1 MKFKSDVTKKI
12 VWTIFLIFIY
22 VLGSKL
28 TLPFVDLTK
37 TLAHSGFT
45 NGLELTSAVMGGGLK
60 NMNIFSIGLS
70 PWMSSMLL
78 WRMFTVSK
86 KFNLDN
92 VPANVLER
100 RKMYL
105 TLVIALIQSLATSLY
120 LPLQAGVN
128 STLAIILNTVI
139 LIAGA
144 FFLVWLSDINSMMG
158 LGSSTAIMIIGM
170 ILYMPSDMATSFKTL
185 HLGYEWMI
193 GLLLYSLLVLYI
205 AIIFERSLYKI
216 PINKIGIHSEF
227 RKYSFLDVKLNPAGG
242 MPIMYGLTLVAIP
255 QYILM
260 LVAILNPTWTKV
272 NDWISS
278 FQMGKPIWV
287 VTYVIVIFLL
297 GIGFAYININGDE
310 ISDKMQKNSEYIDG
324 VYPGIDTRKYINNIV
339 QKLGVVGSLYLVVFS
354 ATPML
359 IVLKDIRYLRISMV
373 PGIFMIFIGMVF
385 MIKEEVKALRLNEKY
400 TQIF

>member
-12 VWTIFLIFIY
+12 VWTVFLIFVY

-37 TLAHSGFT
+37 SLTQSGFSG
-45 NGLELTSAVMGGGLK
+45 GLELTSAVMGGGLR

-86 KFNLDN
+86 KLNLDN
-92 VPANVLER
+92 VPSEVLER

-105 TLVIALIQSLATSLY
+105 TFVIALIQSLSTSLY
-120 LPLQAGVN
+120 IPLQEGVN
-128 STLAIILNTVI
+128 TTLAITLNTVI

-144 FFLVWLSDINSMMG
+144 FFLIWLADINSMVG

-170 ILYMPSDMATSFKTL
+170 ILYMPSDISSSFKML
-185 HLGYEWMI
+185 HLGYEWLFVI
-193 GLLLYSLLVLYI
+193 LAYALFVLYV
-205 AIIFERSLYKI
+205 AIIFERSMYQI
-216 PINKIGIHSEF
+216 PISKIGIHNEF
-227 RKYSFLDVKLNPAGG
+227 KKYSFLDVKLNPAGG
-242 MPIMYGLTLVAIP
+242 MPIMYALSLVSIP

-260 LVAILNPTWTKV
+260 LIVAFNPKMTEI
-272 NDWISS
+272 NDWISN
-278 FQMGKPIWV
+278 FQMGKPVWLI
-287 VTYVIVIFLL
+287 TYVIVIFIL
-297 GIGFAYININGDE
+297 GIGFAFVNINGDE
-310 ISDKMQKNSEYIDG
+310 ISEKMQKNAEYIEG
-324 VYPGIDTRKYINNIV
+324 IYPGTPTRKYINGIV
-339 QKLGVVGSLYLVVFS
+339 QKLGLVGAIYLVVFS
-354 ATPML
+354 VTPML
-359 IVLKDIRYLRISMV
+359 IVLKDIRYLRLSMV

-385 MIKEEVKALRLNEKY
+385 MIKEEVRALRLNEKY

>member
-12 VWTIFLIFIY
+12 GWTIFLMFIY

-28 TLPFVDLTK
+28 TLPFVDVTK
-37 TLAHSGFT
+37 TLTLSGFSG
-45 NGLELTSAVMGGGLK
+45 GLELTSAVMGGGLK
-60 NMNIFSIGLS
+60 SMNIFSIGLS

-92 VPANVLER
+92 IPFKVLER

-105 TLVIALIQSLATSLY
+105 ALVVAIIQSLSTSLY
-120 LPLQAGVN
+120 LPLQEGVN
-128 STLAIILNTVI
+128 SMLAIILNTVI

-144 FFLVWLSDINSMMG
+144 FFLIWLADINSMMG

-170 ILYMPSDMATSFKTL
+170 ILYMPSDIDRSFTTL
-185 HLGYEWMI
+185 SLGYEW
-193 GLLLYSLLVLYI
+193 LLVIFAYALFVLYV
-205 AIIFERSLYKI
+205 AIIFERSIYQV
-216 PINKIGIHSEF
+216 PISKIGIHNDF
-227 RKYSFLDVKLNPAGG
+227 KKYSYLDIKLNPAGG
-242 MPIMYGLTLVAIP
+242 MPIMYALSLVSIP

-260 LVAILNPTWTKV
+260 LIVAFKPNLVKI

-278 FQMGKPIWV
+278 FQMGKPVWLI
-287 VTYVIVIFLL
+287 TYVIVIFIL
-297 GIGFAYININGDE
+297 GIGFAFVNVNGDE
-310 ISDKMQKNSEYIDG
+310 ISDKMQKNAEYIEG
-324 VYPGIDTRKYINNIV
+324 IYPGNPTRKYINSIV
-339 QKLGVVGSLYLVVFS
+339 RKLGVVGALYLVVFS
-354 ATPML
+354 VAPML
-359 IVLKDIRYLRISMV
+359 IVLKDIRYLRLSMI